1 MLTTPKST
9 FLKVKCA
16 QCKNEQIVFN
26 KAVTGVK
33 CLVCGKEIVKSTGGK
48 SKIEAKIIGTL
59 E

>member
-26 KAVTGVK
+26 KAATAVS
-33 CLVCGKEIVKSTGGK
+33 CLVCGKPLVKPKGGK
-48 SKIEAKIIGTL
+48 SEIDAKIIGTM